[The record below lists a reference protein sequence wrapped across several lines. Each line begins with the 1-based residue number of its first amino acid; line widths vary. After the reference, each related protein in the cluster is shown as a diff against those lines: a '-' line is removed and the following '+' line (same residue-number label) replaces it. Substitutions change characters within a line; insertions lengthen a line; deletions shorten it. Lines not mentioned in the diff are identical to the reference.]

1 MKTYIEDNGLFFFPE
16 GKWAS
21 VKDEY
26 IRTTQPVSQKQP
38 KLKFPDR
45 STTLH
50 TSVGFPIWL

>member
-1 MKTYIEDNGLFFFPE
+1 MDWRFFPE

-50 TSVGFPIWL
+50 TLVGFPIQVIW